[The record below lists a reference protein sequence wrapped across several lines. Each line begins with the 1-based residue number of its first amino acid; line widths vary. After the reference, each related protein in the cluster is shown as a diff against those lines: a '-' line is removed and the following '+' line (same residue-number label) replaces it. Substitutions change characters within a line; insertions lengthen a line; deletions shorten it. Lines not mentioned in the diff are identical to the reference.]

1 MRAGRLLA
9 GALAVALSSTPVA
22 AEPSDTRLVVTGLA
36 IAPPTYLLG
45 VATHEG
51 SHALAAKLV
60 GADVTE
66 MHLFPPGIDP
76 HTKTFRWGWTY
87 VKGLERGDRALF
99 YAAPKITDLV
109 LLGGIAGVVYTRA
122 WPDNRY
128 GSLVLTV
135 LATGWWIDF
144 SKDVV
149 LFSSTND
156 VVRLFDAWCMTGWQ
170 RVVARIAYGAVAAS
184 AAIVVEHAYERTF
197 RRDAV
202 ATDPVMRLSMPLLT
216 TRF

>member
-1 MRAGRLLA
+1 MRAPGIVIAALIATANLA
-9 GALAVALSSTPVA
+9 A
-22 AEPSDTRLVVTGLA
+22 ADPSNERLVVTGLVL
-36 IAPPTYLLG
+36 APPTYLLG

-66 MHLFPPGIDP
+66 MHLFPPGTDP

-87 VKGLERGDRALF
+87 VKGLAREDRALF

-109 LLGGIAGVVYTRA
+109 LLGGVAGLVYTRA

-149 LFSSTND
+149 LLSPTND

-170 RVVARIAYGAVAAS
+170 RVVARVAYGAIAVGAAV
-184 AAIVVEHAYERTF
+184 VVEHAYERTF
-197 RRDAV
+197 RRDD
-202 ATDPVMRLSMPLLT
+202 ATSDPVARVSLPLLT
-216 TRF
+216 TSF